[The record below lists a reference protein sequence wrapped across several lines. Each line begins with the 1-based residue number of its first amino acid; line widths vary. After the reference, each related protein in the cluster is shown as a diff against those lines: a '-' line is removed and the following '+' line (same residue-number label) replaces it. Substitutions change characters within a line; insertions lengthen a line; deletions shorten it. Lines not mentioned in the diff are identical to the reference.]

1 MRNTLFVPVR
11 TSAAGTLALRTGR
24 LPSGERVGLAF
35 TSESSLRL
43 TMGPSQQWARLD
55 DQALKDMLGPL
66 GIEHVRVDP
75 HAQRPAPVRIRSAA
89 PCLGAGRA
97 VLRDEHGADPLQAPA
112 AAQLQLR
119 ALSAERRDRRLS
131 GAPL

>member
-1 MRNTLFVPVR
+1 VRNTLFVPVR
-11 TSAAGTLALRTGR
+11 TSRAGTLALRTGR

-55 DQALKDMLGPL
+55 GEALKDMLRPL

-75 HAQRPAPVRIRSAA
+75 RPPRPAPVRIRTAA
-89 PCLGAGRA
+89 PCLSARRA
-97 VLRDEHGADPLQAPA
+97 VLRDEHGADPLKAPA
-112 AAQLQLR
+112 PAQLQLG
-119 ALSAERRDRRLS
+119 AIPPERRDRRLS

>member
-1 MRNTLFVPVR
+1 VRNTLFVPVR
-11 TSAAGTLALRTGR
+11 TSKAGTLALRTGR

-55 DQALKDMLGPL
+55 GEALQDMLRPL
-66 GIEHVRVDP
+66 GIQHVRVDP
-75 HAQRPAPVRIRSAA
+75 RPPRPAPVRIAAAA
-89 PCLGAGRA
+89 PCLGARRA
-97 VLRDEHGADPLQAPA
+97 VLRDEHGADPLKAPA

-119 ALSAERRDRRLS
+119 ATPAERRDRRLS

>member
-1 MRNTLFVPVR
+1 VRNTYFVPVR
-11 TSAAGTLALRTGR
+11 TSKAGTLALRTGR

-55 DQALKDMLGPL
+55 GEALRDMLEPL
-66 GIEHVRVDP
+66 GIEHIRVDAHSP
-75 HAQRPAPVRIRSAA
+75 RPAPVRIRTAA

-97 VLRDEHGADPLQAPA
+97 VLRDEHAADPLKAPA
-112 AAQLQLR
+112 PAQLQLR
-119 ALSAERRDRRLS
+119 ARPADRRDRRLS